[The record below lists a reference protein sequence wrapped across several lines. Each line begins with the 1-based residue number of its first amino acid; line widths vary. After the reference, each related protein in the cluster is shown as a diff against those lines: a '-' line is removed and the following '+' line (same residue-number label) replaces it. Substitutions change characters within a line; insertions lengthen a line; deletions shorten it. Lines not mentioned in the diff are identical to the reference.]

1 MGNMTHFE
9 FTSFYYNSKHFFYI
23 YKVFLTRGFGV
34 PVNQGNFANKEKTTE
49 ISFTDGLVFSIL
61 ISFCRDTGIN

>member
-1 MGNMTHFE
+1 MGNMPHFE
-9 FTSFYYNSKHFFYI
+9 FTSSYYYSKDFFYV

-49 ISFTDGLVFSIL
+49 ISFTDDLVFSIIDIIL
-61 ISFCRDTGIN
+61 